1 MQGPSSNAEHEY
13 TRDELIQFGWE
24 MGDLRLLMHAG
35 QIRLITQIQDWLKI
49 DQTNDVE
56 HVAGSMPRVFA
67 VAKAKRFGGT
77 TAMLWLLA
85 MLGVKH
91 PGAVMRFT
99 SALQKSIDEI
109 IGAVVPQCFATAPE
123 SCTPKYFGKRGPKP
137 AGLYFPEYGPMCGA
151 RIALAGLDQNPNAL
165 RGQANDFDVISE
177 AAFVEKLDYTLRNVI
192 YHQYQG
198 RPHARAIVESS
209 APKDLDTDWELTYL
223 PDCKQRGA
231 YFSATIDDNPRLP
244 QKEKEEFIAAAGGRG
259 HPDCERE
266 YYNVIAGDP
275 ALQLFP
281 EFKELVHVLDSVRP
295 AHAYCITA
303 ADPGTTH
310 QFGLVFGYYD
320 FDRATAVIQDSWAE
334 SNASTR
340 KVACVI
346 AAREFDLWGTWP
358 PHEMRLIPQFTEGKH
373 EGWHDLLAKDR
384 CHHLA
389 DALYK
394 MANTPLEQRP
404 MHERFPGMWITREPE
419 RHFTFYDGKRFH
431 PNPYVRVS
439 DIDARYIRDVDAEF
453 GLRFSQANKKDTL
466 AARVN
471 LVRNGLG
478 GGGLEFSKGAGV
490 VIDHCRAGKWNSAR
504 TKFAEHQVYS
514 HFDAAAAATYFNR
527 GVHDYLKT
535 LRPHPPGHLLTGQQV
550 MSRLPWRPQLPHEQE
565 LQRIRDALYR
575 SGGAKDQS
583 RIRSYRDERKSAH
596 HRRNP

>member
-1 MQGPSSNAEHEY
+1 
-13 TRDELIQFGWE
+13 
-24 MGDLRLLMHAG
+24 MHAG
-35 QIRLITQIQDWLKI
+35 QVRLVTQILSWLEV

-137 AGLYFPEYGPMCGA
+137 AGLYFPEYGPMCGS

-177 AAFVEKLDYTLRNVI
+177 AAFVDKLDYTLRNVI

-209 APKDLDTDWELTYL
+209 APKDLDTDWELIYL
-223 PDCKQRGA
+223 PDCKRRGA

-281 EFKELVHVLDSVRP
+281 EFKEGVHVLDVVRP
-295 AHAYCITA
+295 AHAYCVTA

-310 QFGLVFGYYD
+310 QFGLVFGFYD
-320 FDRATAVIQDSWAE
+320 FDRATGVVLDSWAE

-358 PHEMRLIPQFTEGKH
+358 PHEMRLIPLYTEGKH
-373 EGWHDLLAKDR
+373 EGWHDLLKGDR

-389 DALYK
+389 DALHK

-404 MHERFPGMWITREPE
+404 MHERFPGMWITRKPE
-419 RHFTFYDGKRFH
+419 GYFAYYDGKRFH

-453 GLRFSQANKKDTL
+453 GLKFSQANKKDSL

-471 LVRNGLG
+471 LVRNGFG
-478 GGGLEFSKGAGV
+478 GGGLELAKGAGV
-490 VIDHCRAGKWNSAR
+490 VIDHCRAGKWNPAR

-514 HFDAAAAATYFNR
+514 HFDAAAALTYFNR
-527 GVHDYLKT
+527 AVHDYLKT
-535 LRPHPPGHLLTGQQV
+535 LRPHPPEHLAVGQEFMQ
-550 MSRLPWRPQLPHEQE
+550 RLPWKPKLPHELE
-565 LQRIRDALYR
+565 LERVRDSLYR
-575 SGGAKDQS
+575 TGSAREPG
-583 RIRSYRDERKSAH
+583 RVRSYRDDRKSGNNW
-596 HRRNP
+596 RRS